1 MNRHLY
7 SSRQSPLPFSI
18 FLPSH
23 IVPFPTHQDLLAQ
36 RFSLGCFHITTEAQ
50 EINPTR
56 EDVPMD
62 GDIYIYI
69 TNWKIFLG
77 REPIFMSHTYSMH
90 WLLILSSLIMRIS
103 MSSPSKAQ
111 TFKGLKLLFAFPM
124 GQPASRRSPRLIP
137 LFPSFSHTILHYH
150 YWEANLRQATAQ
162 ESKRNMS
169 SQNES
174 KSHQWAQYSQK
185 CWTLHGHGIFVDKW

>member
-7 SSRQSPLPFSI
+7 SSRKSPPPFSI

-23 IVPFPTHQDLLAQ
+23 TVPFPTHQDLLAQ
-36 RFSLGCFHITTEAQ
+36 RFSHNNRSIGNKSNKKPCA
-50 EINPTR
+50 N
-56 EDVPMD
+56 
-62 GDIYIYI
+62 GWIYIYI
-69 TNWKIFLG
+69 YYKLGDIPGQEYLYVTYIF
-77 REPIFMSHTYSMH
+77 HA
-90 WLLILSSLIMRIS
+90 LILSSLIIRIIV
-103 MSSPSKAQ
+103 SSSTKVQ
-111 TFKGLKLLFAFPM
+111 TFKGLQLLFAFRM

-185 CWTLHGHGIFVDKW
+185 C